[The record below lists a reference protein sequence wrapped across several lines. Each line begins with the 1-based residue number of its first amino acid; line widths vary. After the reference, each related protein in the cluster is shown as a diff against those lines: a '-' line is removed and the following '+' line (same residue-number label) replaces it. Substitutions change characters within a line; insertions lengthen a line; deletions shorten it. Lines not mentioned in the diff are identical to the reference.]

1 MLEFNDQVSKG
12 DIMKKHYIPMAFYAC
27 LCIFSLIA
35 VVAHLAGS
43 RTFMTLEL
51 SKSFILQ
58 KIDAVQPLL
67 NKICVVT
74 FIVGVLRG
82 LSALAIL
89 KHRFFYF
96 PVGFTIVSIIAVIVK
111 MTIEFNGLYIVKLVA
126 YLTILAIL
134 IADRKNFGKKQEN

>member
-1 MLEFNDQVSKG
+1 
-12 DIMKKHYIPMAFYAC
+12 MKKHYIPMTFYAC

-51 SKSFILQ
+51 SKSYYLQ
-58 KIDAVQPLL
+58 NIDATQTFL

-96 PVGFTIVSIIAVIVK
+96 PAVFTVVSIIAVVVK
-111 MTIEFNGLYIVKLVA
+111 MTIEFNGLYILKLAA
-126 YLTILAIL
+126 YLTMLVIL
-134 IADRKNFGKKQEN
+134 IADRKDFGAKVNHDEK

>member
-1 MLEFNDQVSKG
+1 
-12 DIMKKHYIPMAFYAC
+12 MKKHYIPMTFYAC

-58 KIDAVQPLL
+58 KIEAVQPFL

-89 KHRFFYF
+89 KRRFFYF
-96 PVGFTIVSIIAVIVK
+96 PVGFTVVSIIAVVVK
-111 MTIEFNGLYIVKLVA
+111 MTIEFNGLYILKLAA
-126 YLTILAIL
+126 YLTMLAIL
-134 IADRKNFGKKQEN
+134 ITDRKNFGKKQED